1 MYRTSH
7 PVRIFSA
14 ALAAVVGIGLVA
26 TAGGALSEE
35 RSSQKDSSLQLVKL
49 DPVIVT
55 LHQSPRVASGCSDA
69 PKVAM

>member
-7 PVRIFSA
+7 HVRIFSA

-35 RSSQKDSSLQLVKL
+35 RRPSSTGLQLVRL
-49 DPVIVT
+49 DPVVVT
-55 LHQSPRVASGCSDA
+55 QHSSAQIAAGCSEA

>member
-7 PVRIFSA
+7 HIRILSA
-14 ALAAVVGIGLVA
+14 ALAVVVGIGLVA

-35 RSSQKDSSLQLVKL
+35 RKPSSAGLQLVRL
-49 DPVIVT
+49 DPVVVT
-55 LHQSPRVASGCSDA
+55 QHSPARIAAGCTEA